1 MCMHAWRDRRSIE
14 VVIECSLR
22 TDKDV
27 VTARSISM
35 VEDLKQ
41 KVAEGV
47 ETKVVDIGGG

>member
-1 MCMHAWRDRRSIE
+1 MFMHAWRDGRSKEVIIE
-14 VVIECSLR
+14 RSLR

-27 VTARSISM
+27 VSVRSITM